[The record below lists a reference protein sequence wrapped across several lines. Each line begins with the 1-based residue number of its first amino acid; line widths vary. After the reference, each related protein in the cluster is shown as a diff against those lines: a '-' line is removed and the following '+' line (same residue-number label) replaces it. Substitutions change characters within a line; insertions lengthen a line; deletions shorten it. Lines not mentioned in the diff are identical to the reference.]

1 MIIHVENWSK
11 ATFIGLCTL
20 NITLLSETL
29 VMSVVVPL
37 KFTGVYSAALC
48 FTVVL
53 GVVPIPG
60 TNSTL
65 GTDAILITNEP
76 LC

>member
-11 ATFIGLCTL
+11 ATFIGLCTSI
-20 NITLLSETL
+20 ITLLSETL
-29 VMSVVVPL
+29 CASEVHMECIL
-37 KFTGVYSAALC
+37 QLFC
-48 FTVVL
+48 ITVVL

-65 GTDAILITNEP
+65 GTDAILITNKP